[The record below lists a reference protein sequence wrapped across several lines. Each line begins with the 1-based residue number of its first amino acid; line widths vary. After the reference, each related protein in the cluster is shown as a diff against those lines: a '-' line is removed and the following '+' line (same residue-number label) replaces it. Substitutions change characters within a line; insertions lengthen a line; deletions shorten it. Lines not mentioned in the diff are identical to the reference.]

1 MIEPEPSHA
10 FEDLRRRIEIAQYL
24 SHGGLLSEVIHRLLI
39 GLASRLLQVRIRD
52 LIEDFALC
60 CDIGNQFSHWLLRD
74 RHGVNLGLSC
84 RRQRVFGH
92 GVKLCIQPALR
103 ACRL

>member
-10 FEDLRRRIEIAQYL
+10 FEDLRRRIEVAQYL
-24 SHGGLLSEVIHRLLI
+24 SRGGLLSEVIHRLLI

-60 CDIGNQFSHWLLRD
+60 CDIGNQFSHRLLRD
-74 RHGVNLGLSC
+74 GHSVNLRLCG
-84 RRQRVFGH
+84 RRQRILRH
-92 GVKLCIQPALR
+92 GMELRIQPTLS